1 MAKKLRYDAKEY
13 AEGRDVVLKEMASMG
28 KENVQSRTVQ
38 EMIGIIHAETGVK
51 MSAYRMDTTM
61 RKFLGLPKTGKLYT
75 PGVAPAGT
83 EWRVK
88 YTPPKMPGIEA
99 ACAYVPS
106 PDPVPSV
113 ETVMTRLARI
123 EQKLN
128 QLLNAL
134 GVA

>member
-38 EMIGIIHAETGVK
+38 EMIGIVHAETGVK

-75 PGVAPAGT
+75 PKADTTPAA
-83 EWRVK
+83 ESKWVVR
-88 YTPPKMPGIEA
+88 YT
-99 ACAYVPS
+99 PS